1 MHLIII
7 CFQDHDGTPPVGLAG
22 RFGAICLVWVG
33 DRLLLRPGLGENR
46 SAFLPLERDRDR
58 TGMVAGVLMGRKA
71 RIGREA
77 LIPGLVEERHCE
89 EEAGFAAGQG
99 DHGLGIDP
107 VAVLRVGRLGLT
119 RRGKVSGRNGV
130 RCWEAMCRDDGSDD
144 GHVHAEIGFTKNGRA
159 DAEMTIVAPLRGQR
173 PGRHCEC
180 RDRSLARWA
189 VGELKMRHGPP
200 PRGRVSRPLP
210 IG

>member
-7 CFQDHDGTPPVGLAG
+7 CFQDHDGTPPVGRAG
-22 RFGAICLVWVG
+22 MFGTIGLVWVG
-33 DRLLLRPGLGENR
+33 DRLLLCPGLEDTP

-58 TGMVAGVLMGRKA
+58 AGIVVGVLMGRKA

-77 LIPGLVEERHCE
+77 LMPGLVDERDCE
-89 EEAGFAAGQG
+89 EGAWFTSGQG

-119 RRGKVSGRNGV
+119 RRGRAAGRNGV
-130 RCWEAMCRDDGSDD
+130 RCWQAMCRDDGFDD
-144 GHVHAEIGFTKNGRA
+144 GHVHAENGRA
-159 DAEMTIVAPLRGQR
+159 DAGMNVMAPLHGQR
-173 PGRHCEC
+173 PGRHREG
-180 RDRSLARWA
+180 RDRSLARQA

-200 PRGRVSRPLP
+200 PRGRASRPLP